1 MNYID
6 TNKDIWD
13 KKVDEKDCWTKPVSS
28 EEVDKA
34 RKGEWE
40 IKLTPVKAVPRDW
53 FPKTMAGKKILCL
66 ASGGGQ
72 QGPIIAAT
80 GAEVTVFDNSQKQLE
95 QDKLVAERDNLK
107 IRTLQGDMRDLS
119 IFEDDSFDFII
130 HPWSNCY
137 VDSVLPVWKEA
148 NRVLKKGGTMIA
160 GFANPLEYIFDL
172 KAFNEGNLV
181 VRHSV
186 PYSDLTSIT
195 ESELKELVLEQGEAI
210 AFGHTLEDQI
220 QGQILAGFMIA
231 GFYEDNN
238 GGWSPLDKYINTSIA
253 TKAVKL

>member
-1 MNYID
+1 MDYVD
-6 TNKDIWD
+6 TNKEIWD
-13 KKVDEKDCWTKPVSS
+13 KKVDDQDCWTKPVSS
-28 EEVDKA
+28 EEVENA
-34 RKGEWE
+34 RKGEWT
-40 IKLTPVKAVPRDW
+40 IKLTPIKAVPRDW
-53 FPKTMAGKKILCL
+53 FPKIMVGKKVLCL

-95 QDKLVAERDNLK
+95 QDKLVADRDNLK
-107 IRTLQGDMRDLS
+107 IRTVQGDMRDLTV
-119 IFEDDSFDFII
+119 FEDNSFDFII

-148 NRVLKKGGTMIA
+148 YRVLKKGGTMIA

-172 KAFNEGNLV
+172 KAFNEGKLV
-181 VRHSV
+181 VRHSL

-195 ESELKELVLEQGEAI
+195 ESELKELILDQGEAI

-220 QGQILAGFMIA
+220 QGQMAAGFLIA

-238 GGWSPLDKYINTSIA
+238 GGWSPLDKYINTSMA